1 MEVIKVENVNYSYK
15 TKYQTVHA
23 VKDVSCSF
31 DKGLF
36 YAIVGESG
44 SGKTTLLSLL
54 AGLDVA
60 DEGSI
65 LVEGEDLS
73 KMNRDRYRRDI
84 ASVVYQSFQLFP
96 LLTARENVMYPM
108 EMKKV
113 GKKEAAKRAEE
124 LLLSVGL
131 PEKICRQFP
140 LMMSGGEQQRVAIAR
155 ALAAGGKILLADEPT
170 GNLDTENEQHIVEIL
185 KKLAHEE
192 EYTVIVITHN
202 PEVAKEADGIYRMR
216 DGRLSTER
224 GEDAPAQA
232 KNGGNIGPA
241 VKAGGADD

>member
-31 DKGLF
+31 EKGLL

-65 LVEGEDLS
+65 LVEGEDLG
-73 KMNRDRYRRDI
+73 KMNRDRYRRDV

-108 EMKKV
+108 EMKKIK
-113 GKKEAAKRAEE
+113 KKEAEKRAEE

-131 PEKICRQFP
+131 PEKIYRQFP

-185 KKLAHEE
+185 KKLAHEDG
-192 EYTVIVITHN
+192 YTVIVITHN

-216 DGRLSTER
+216 DGRLAVEKEGKSFI
-224 GEDAPAQA
+224 QA
-232 KNGGNIGPA
+232 KEADSGKPVI
-241 VKAGGADD
+241 KAGGADD